1 MPPLLCSAKC
11 GQRAVLKRPKT
22 GDALCKDC
30 FYWAFETEIH
40 FTITKSKLFKK
51 GDYVAIGASGGK
63 DSTVLAYV
71 MKTLNER
78 FNYGLKLVLLSI
90 DEGISGYRDD
100 SLETVK
106 RNRDQYEIPLKI
118 LSYKDLYGWTMDKIV
133 STVGRKNNCTF
144 CGVFRRQALDRGA
157 MQLGNF
163 AIFSTEKDMILHDFS
178 TFCIIFTFNRS
189 KVIRTKLIKIWSKFS
204 QKLVKRIGQTQS
216 KIVRSKINRK

>member
-11 GQRAVLKRPKT
+11 GKRAVLKRPKT

-40 FTITKSKLFKK
+40 FTITKAKLFKK

-63 DSTVLAYV
+63 DSTVLAYI

-118 LSYKDLYGWTMDKIV
+118 LSYQDLYGWTMDKIV
-133 STVGRKNNCTF
+133 ETVGRKNNCTF
-144 CGVFRRQALDRGA
+144 CGVFRRQALGKKSI
-157 MQLGNF
+157 NV
-163 AIFSTEKDMILHDFS
+163 E
-178 TFCIIFTFNRS
+178 
-189 KVIRTKLIKIWSKFS
+189 
-204 QKLVKRIGQTQS
+204 IGQ
-216 KIVRSKINRK
+216 